1 MEVTKLFDILPYQKA
16 KYPQEVALAGKVG
29 GKWKTYSTD
38 DCIEMANKVSR
49 GLIAMG
55 VQPGDKIAIISGS
68 RPEWHFCDIGIMQ
81 AGAIPVPL
89 YPTISSNEYEYIFNH
104 AELKIALIGDK
115 KILDKVLAIKDK
127 ISSLQAIFTFDE
139 VEGTK
144 HFSDLLRA
152 GEKTPQED
160 VEKRKSAVQ
169 PTDLATI
176 IYTSGTTGNPKG
188 VMLSHHNIVS
198 NVQATIPL
206 LPIEQA
212 NVTLSFLPLC
222 HIFER
227 MVLYVYTYTGM
238 SVHFCDSI
246 DNLRDYLAEVKPEFF
261 TAVPRVVEKLY
272 ERIIASGNEQ
282 TGLKKKIFFWA
293 MGLADQYKIDKD
305 MGFFYNMQLNL
316 AKKLVFGKIVARL
329 GGRVKGI
336 VTGAS
341 ALPAKLCRVF
351 NAMGVPIRE
360 GYGMTEL
367 SPAVSFNR
375 FEPGGVMDGTV
386 GMKISNIELKIA
398 EVTGE
403 ILVKGPNV
411 MMGYYKNPEATAE
424 TIDKDG
430 WLHTGDV
437 GIITPQG
444 FLKITDRIKELFKT
458 SGGKY
463 IAPQPIETKMK
474 ESFFIEQMMVIG
486 EGQKFP
492 AALVVPAFPY
502 LKVWCGENGIP
513 FDDNNRLASLQNA
526 QIQAKYKE
534 IINGYNQDFGNW
546 EQLKK
551 FELVPDEWTVDSGE
565 MTPTMKLKRRVILQK
580 YQREIE
586 GVFA

>member
-1 MEVTKLFDILPYQKA
+1 MEVTKLFEILQYQKA
-16 KYPQEVALAGKVG
+16 KYPQDVALAGKVG

-38 DCIEMANKVSR
+38 DCIEMTNKVSR

-55 VQPGDKIAIISGS
+55 IQPGDMIGIISGS
-68 RPEWHFCDIGIMQ
+68 RPEWHFCDVGIMQ

-89 YPTISSNEYEYIFNH
+89 YPTISSNEYDYIFNH
-104 AELKIALIGDK
+104 AQLKMAIIGDA
-115 KILDKVLAIKDK
+115 KILDKVLAIRDK
-127 ISSLQAIFTFDE
+127 TPFLKEIFTFDE
-139 VEGTK
+139 IQGTK

-152 GEKTPQED
+152 GENTSQDE
-160 VEKRKSAVQ
+160 VEKRKSAVKAD
-169 PTDLATI
+169 DLATI

-188 VMLSHHNIVS
+188 VMLSHTNIVT
-198 NVQATIPL
+198 NVQATLPL
-206 LPIEQA
+206 LPVDKGD
-212 NVTLSFLPLC
+212 VTLSFLPLC

-227 MVLYVYTYTGM
+227 MVLFVYTYAGM
-238 SVHFCDSI
+238 SVHFCDNI
-246 DNLRDYLAEVKPEFF
+246 DNLRDYMAEVKPEFF

-293 MGLADQYKIDKD
+293 IGLANEYKIDKE
-305 MGFFYNMQLNL
+305 MGFFYNMQLKL
-316 AKKLVFGKIVARL
+316 AKKLVFGKIVDRL

-360 GYGMTEL
+360 GYGQTEL

-386 GMKISNIELKIA
+386 GLKISNVEVKIA
-398 EVTGE
+398 EGTGE

-411 MMGYYKNPEATAE
+411 MLGYYKNPEATAD
-424 TIDKDG
+424 TIDADG

-437 GIITPQG
+437 GVISPQG

-474 ESFFIEQMMVIG
+474 ESFFIEQMMVVG
-486 EGQKFP
+486 ENQKFP

-502 LKVWCGENGIP
+502 LKVWCAENGIP
-513 FDDNNRLASLQNA
+513 FDDNNRQASLQNP

-534 IINGYNQDFGNW
+534 IIDQYNQEFGNW

-551 FELVPDEWTVDSGE
+551 FELIPNEWTVDTGE
-565 MTPTMKLKRRVILQK
+565 MTPTMKLKRRIIMQK
-580 YQREIE
+580 YQKEVE
-586 GVFA
+586 GIFA

>member
-1 MEVTKLFDILPYQKA
+1 MEVTKLFEILQYQKA

-55 VQPGDKIAIISGS
+55 IQPGDMIGIISGS

-104 AELKIALIGDK
+104 AELKMAIIGDA

-127 ISSLQAIFTFDE
+127 APSLKEIFTFDE
-139 VEGTK
+139 IQGTK

-152 GEKTPQED
+152 GEKTSQDE
-160 VEKRKSAVQ
+160 VEKRKAAVN
-169 PTDLATI
+169 PNDLATI

-188 VMLSHHNIVS
+188 VMLSHTNIVT
-198 NVQATIPL
+198 NVQATLPL
-206 LPIEQA
+206 LPVSQGD
-212 NVTLSFLPLC
+212 VTLSFLPLC

-227 MVLYVYTYTGM
+227 MVLFVYTYAGM
-238 SVHFCDSI
+238 SVHFCDNI
-246 DNLRDYLAEVKPEFF
+246 DNLRDYMAEVKPEFF

-293 MGLADQYKIDKD
+293 IGLANEYKIDTD
-305 MGFFYNMQLNL
+305 MGFFYNMQLKL
-316 AKKLVFGKIVARL
+316 AKKLVFGKIVDRL

-360 GYGMTEL
+360 GYGQTEL
-367 SPAVSFNR
+367 SPAVSFSR

-386 GMKISNIELKIA
+386 GLKISNVELKIA
-398 EVTGE
+398 EGTGE

-411 MMGYYKNPEATAE
+411 MLGYYKNPEATAE

-437 GIITPQG
+437 GVLSPEG

-474 ESFFIEQMMVIG
+474 ESFFIEQMMVVG
-486 EGQKFP
+486 EHQKFP

-502 LKVWCGENGIP
+502 LKVWCAENEIP
-513 FDDNNRLASLQNA
+513 FDDNNRKASLQHPK
-526 QIQAKYKE
+526 IQAKFKE
-534 IINGYNQDFGNW
+534 IIHEYNQEFGNW
-546 EQLKK
+546 EQIKK
-551 FELVPDEWTVDSGE
+551 FELIPNEWTVDTGE
-565 MTPTMKLKRRVILQK
+565 MTPTMKLKRRIIMQK
-580 YQREIE
+580 YQKEVE
-586 GVFA
+586 GIFA

>member
-1 MEVTKLFDILPYQKA
+1 MEVTKLFEILQYQKA
-16 KYPQEVALAGKVG
+16 KHPQEVALAGKVG

-55 VQPGDKIAIISGS
+55 IQPGDMIGIISGS

-89 YPTISSNEYEYIFNH
+89 YPTISSGEYEYIFNH
-104 AELKIALIGDK
+104 AELKIAIIGDA
-115 KILDKVLAIKDK
+115 KILGKVMAIKDK
-127 ISSLQAIFTFDE
+127 IPSLREIFTFDE
-139 VEGTK
+139 IEGTK
-144 HFSDLLRA
+144 HFTDLLRA
-152 GEKTPQED
+152 GEKTEQAE
-160 VEKRKSAVQ
+160 VEKRKAAVK
-169 PTDLATI
+169 PDDLATI

-188 VMLSHHNIVS
+188 VMLSHNNIVS

-206 LPIEQA
+206 LPIEPG
-212 NVTLSFLPLC
+212 NITLSFLPLC

-227 MVLYVYTYTGM
+227 MVLFVYTYSSM
-238 SVHFCDSI
+238 SVYFCDSI
-246 DNLRDYLAEVKPEFF
+246 DNLRDYIGEVKPEFF

-272 ERIIASGNEQ
+272 ERIIATGNEQ

-293 MGLADQYKIDKD
+293 MGLADKYKIDQD

-386 GMKISNIELKIA
+386 GIKISNVAVKIA
-398 EVTGE
+398 EGTGE

-437 GIITPQG
+437 GVLSPEG

-474 ESFFIEQMMVIG
+474 ESFFIEQMMVVG
-486 EGQKFP
+486 EAQKFP
-492 AALVVPAFPY
+492 AALVVPAFPF
-502 LKVWCGENGIP
+502 LKSWCAENGIP
-513 FDDNNRLASLQNA
+513 FDDNNRQASLQHP

-534 IINGYNQDFGNW
+534 IIAHYNQDFGQW
-546 EQLKK
+546 EQIKK

-565 MTPTMKLKRRVILQK
+565 MTPTMKLKRRIILQK
-580 YQREIE
+580 YQKQIE
-586 GVFA
+586 GIFA

>member
-1 MEVTKLFDILPYQKA
+1 MEVTKLFEILQYQKA

-55 VQPGDKIAIISGS
+55 IQPGDMIGIISGS

-104 AELKIALIGDK
+104 AQLKMAIIGDA

-127 ISSLQAIFTFDE
+127 APSLKEIFTFDE
-139 VEGTK
+139 IQGTK

-152 GEKTPQED
+152 GEKTAQDE
-160 VEKRKSAVQ
+160 VEKRKAAVN
-169 PTDLATI
+169 PDDLATI

-188 VMLSHHNIVS
+188 VMLSHTNIVA
-198 NVQATIPL
+198 NVQATLPL
-206 LPIEQA
+206 LPVDKA
-212 NVTLSFLPLC
+212 DVTLSFLPLC

-227 MVLYVYTYTGM
+227 MVLFVYTYAGM
-238 SVHFCDSI
+238 SVHFCDNI
-246 DNLRDYLAEVKPEFF
+246 DNLRDYMAEVRPQFF

-293 MGLADQYKIDKD
+293 IGLANEYKIDKD
-305 MGFFYNMQLNL
+305 MGFFYNMQLKL
-316 AKKLVFGKIVARL
+316 AKKLVFGKIVDRL

-360 GYGMTEL
+360 GYGQTEL

-386 GMKISNIELKIA
+386 GLKISNVEVKIA
-398 EVTGE
+398 EGTGE

-411 MMGYYKNPEATAE
+411 MMGYYKNPEATAD
-424 TIDKDG
+424 TIDADG

-437 GIITPQG
+437 GVISPEG

-474 ESFFIEQMMVIG
+474 ESFFIEQMMVVG
-486 EGQKFP
+486 ENQKFP

-502 LKVWCGENGIP
+502 LKVWCAENDIP
-513 FDDNNRLASLQNA
+513 FDDNNRQASLQNP

-534 IINGYNQDFGNW
+534 IINQYNQEFGNW
-546 EQLKK
+546 EQIKK
-551 FELVPDEWTVDSGE
+551 FELIPVEWTVDSGE
-565 MTPTMKLKRRVILQK
+565 MTPTMKLKRRVIMQK
-580 YQREIE
+580 YQKEVESI
-586 GVFA
+586 FA

>member
-1 MEVTKLFDILPYQKA
+1 MEVTKLFEILQYQKA

-55 VQPGDKIAIISGS
+55 IQPGDMIGIISGS

-104 AELKIALIGDK
+104 AQLKMAIIGDA

-127 ISSLQAIFTFDE
+127 APSLKEICTFDE
-139 VEGTK
+139 IQGTK

-152 GEKTPQED
+152 GEKTTQDE
-160 VEKRKSAVQ
+160 VEKRKAAVN
-169 PTDLATI
+169 PDDLATI

-188 VMLSHHNIVS
+188 VMLSHTNIVA
-198 NVQATIPL
+198 NVQATLPL
-206 LPIEQA
+206 LPVDKA
-212 NVTLSFLPLC
+212 DVTLSFLPLC

-227 MVLYVYTYTGM
+227 MVLFVYTYAGM
-238 SVHFCDSI
+238 SVHFCDNI
-246 DNLRDYLAEVKPEFF
+246 DNLRDYMAEVRPQFF

-293 MGLADQYKIDKD
+293 IGLANEYKIDKD
-305 MGFFYNMQLNL
+305 MGFFYNMQLKL
-316 AKKLVFGKIVARL
+316 AKKLVFGKIVDRL

-360 GYGMTEL
+360 GYGQTEL

-386 GMKISNIELKIA
+386 GLKISNVEVKIA
-398 EVTGE
+398 EGTGE

-411 MMGYYKNPEATAE
+411 MMGYYKNPEATAD
-424 TIDKDG
+424 TIDADG

-437 GIITPQG
+437 GVISPEG

-474 ESFFIEQMMVIG
+474 ESFFIEQMMVVG
-486 EGQKFP
+486 ENQKFP

-502 LKVWCGENGIP
+502 LKVWCAENGIP
-513 FDDNNRLASLQNA
+513 FDDNNRQASLQNP

-534 IINGYNQDFGNW
+534 IINQYNQEFGNW
-546 EQLKK
+546 EQIKK
-551 FELVPDEWTVDSGE
+551 FELIPVEWTVDSGE
-565 MTPTMKLKRRVILQK
+565 MTPTMKLKRRVIMQK
-580 YQREIE
+580 YQKEVESI
-586 GVFA
+586 FA

>member
-1 MEVTKLFDILPYQKA
+1 MEVTKLFEILQYQKA
-16 KYPQEVALAGKVG
+16 KYPQDVALAGKVG

-55 VQPGDKIAIISGS
+55 IQPGDMIGIISGS
-68 RPEWHFCDIGIMQ
+68 RPEWHFCDVGIMQ

-89 YPTISSNEYEYIFNH
+89 YPTISSNEYDYIFNH
-104 AELKIALIGDK
+104 AQLKMAIIGDA
-115 KILDKVLAIKDK
+115 KILDKVLAIRDK
-127 ISSLQAIFTFDE
+127 TPFLKEIFTFDE
-139 VEGTK
+139 IQGTK

-152 GEKTPQED
+152 GENTSQDE
-160 VEKRKSAVQ
+160 VEKRKAAVKAD
-169 PTDLATI
+169 DLATI

-188 VMLSHHNIVS
+188 VMLSHTNIVT
-198 NVQATIPL
+198 NVQATLPL
-206 LPIEQA
+206 LPVDKGD
-212 NVTLSFLPLC
+212 VTLSFLPLC

-227 MVLYVYTYTGM
+227 MVLFVYTYAGM
-238 SVHFCDSI
+238 SVHFCDNI
-246 DNLRDYLAEVKPEFF
+246 DNLRDYMAEVKPEFF

-293 MGLADQYKIDKD
+293 IGLANEYKIDKE
-305 MGFFYNMQLNL
+305 MGFFYNMQLKL
-316 AKKLVFGKIVARL
+316 AKKLVFGKIVDRL

-360 GYGMTEL
+360 GYGQTEL

-386 GMKISNIELKIA
+386 GLKISNVEVKIA
-398 EVTGE
+398 EGTGE

-411 MMGYYKNPEATAE
+411 MLGYYKNPEATAD
-424 TIDKDG
+424 TIDADG

-437 GIITPQG
+437 GVISPQG

-474 ESFFIEQMMVIG
+474 ESFFIEQMMVVG
-486 EGQKFP
+486 ENQKFP

-502 LKVWCGENGIP
+502 LKVWCAENGIP
-513 FDDNNRLASLQNA
+513 FDDNNRQASLQNP

-534 IINGYNQDFGNW
+534 IINEYNQEFGNW

-551 FELVPDEWTVDSGE
+551 FELIPNEWTVDTGE
-565 MTPTMKLKRRVILQK
+565 MTPTMKLKRRIIMQK
-580 YQREIE
+580 YQKEVE
-586 GVFA
+586 GIFA